1 MIGIPTEKK
10 IDFTIDHPRVLDE
23 HISIPSIP
31 PGRGSVIIT
40 VARVETV
47 KCVAATE
54 VQQIEVLIASSF
66 IYMDIRELA
75 K

>member
-1 MIGIPTEKK
+1 
-10 IDFTIDHPRVLDE
+10 
-23 HISIPSIP
+23 
-31 PGRGSVIIT
+31 
-40 VARVETV
+40 VETV

-66 IYMDIRELA
+66 ISMDIRELA

>member
-1 MIGIPTEKK
+1 
-10 IDFTIDHPRVLDE
+10 
-23 HISIPSIP
+23 
-31 PGRGSVIIT
+31 VIFT

-47 KCVAATE
+47 KPVAATE

-66 IYMDIRELA
+66 IYKDIRENA